1 MATAVIPNSL
11 LIVQQKAIRSET
23 SPPTVPATSEPKPK
37 QSRSAQDK
45 IIGAYIA
52 AAKKFL
58 KVASD
63 DEQIRPSLEAHGYP
77 A

>member
-37 QSRSAQDK
+37 QSRSAHK

-63 DEQIRPSLEAHGYP
+63 DEQIRPILEAHGYP